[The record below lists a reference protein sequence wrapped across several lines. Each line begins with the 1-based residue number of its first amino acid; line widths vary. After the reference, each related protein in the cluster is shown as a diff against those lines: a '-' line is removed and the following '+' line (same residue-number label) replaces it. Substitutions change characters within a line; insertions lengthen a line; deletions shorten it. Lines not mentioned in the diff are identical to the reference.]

1 MTNTLSFDDI
11 LDTLGML
18 AYLRADADN
27 TLRQYEDSDDVF
39 AQQWCDS
46 ARERIATLDRL
57 LAIYRAM

>member
-1 MTNTLSFDDI
+1 MANTLSFGDI

-18 AYLRADADN
+18 TYLRADQDN
-27 TLRQYEDSDDVF
+27 TLRRYQGSDDVF
-39 AQQWCDS
+39 AQQLCDS